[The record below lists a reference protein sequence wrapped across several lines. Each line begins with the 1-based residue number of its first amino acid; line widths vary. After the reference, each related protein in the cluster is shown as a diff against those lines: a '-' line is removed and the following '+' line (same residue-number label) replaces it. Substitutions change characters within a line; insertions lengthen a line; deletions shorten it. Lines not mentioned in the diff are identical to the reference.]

1 MSFKKKGKN
10 QEIDAR
16 TVEDFIS
23 KLGPE
28 TQKFLQESSDGEGKS
43 TAAKMKTT
51 AHLGPNFGKP
61 GYISPTKKQN
71 QGPRK
76 PDSPSKRAKPESPVK
91 RASPTR
97 APPEERTLATTT
109 KKMQLPLVTSKK
121 RSSGEKDDLSDSDPF
136 YREFKVR
143 AMRVLRNRD
152 TQQTVDI

>member
-28 TQKFLQESSDGEGKS
+28 TQKFLQEESSEGEGKS

-71 QGPRK
+71 QGSRRLIQNDPV
-76 PDSPSKRAKPESPVK
+76 SKKPESPVK
-91 RASPTR
+91 RVSLTR

-109 KKMQLPLVTSKK
+109 KKMQLPLVTSK
-121 RSSGEKDDLSDSDPF
+121 RRPGDKDDPSDTDPF

-143 AMRVLRNRD
+143 AIKALKREIILHMDV
-152 TQQTVDI
+152 

>member
-61 GYISPTKKQN
+61 GYISPTQ
-71 QGPRK
+71 
-76 PDSPSKRAKPESPVK
+76 VV
-91 RASPTR
+91 
-97 APPEERTLATTT
+97 
-109 KKMQLPLVTSKK
+109 LVTGGG
-121 RSSGEKDDLSDSDPF
+121 SGIGRLMCLRFARLGATVVTWDIN
-136 YREFKVR
+136 KVGYCITYL
-143 AMRVLRNRD
+143 ALTYTALTYTALNYIAL
-152 TQQTVDI
+152 TYH